1 VSGEHYLLRKL
12 RDKDIRIVVD
22 VGANVGWY
30 VLDIHQ
36 FLPGAEIY
44 AIEPHPRTFE
54 LLKKNMRGIR
64 VHMFNIGFGDRTG
77 DETLWDFANDPPMK
91 HTEPISYFS
100 STLRGVIDELHRK
113 NAQDFIFPI
122 TTLDRFASAENIPVI
137 DLLKIDTEGT
147 ELDVLKGAKILL
159 DTKRIRFIQFEFNEM
174 NVYSRTFFRDFIDLL
189 PGYTFYRLMP
199 SGFYQLGPYRPS
211 THEIFAFQNIL
222 AVPEGEEI
230 Q

>member
-1 VSGEHYLLRKL
+1 L
-12 RDKDIRIVVD
+12 KDVINELYRQ
-22 VGANVGWY
+22 NV
-30 VLDIHQ
+30 Q
-36 FLPGAEIY
+36 AF
-44 AIEPHPRTFE
+44 
-54 LLKKNMRGIR
+54 K
-64 VHMFNIGFGDRTG
+64 
-77 DETLWDFANDPPMK
+77 
-91 HTEPISYFS
+91 FS
-100 STLRGVIDELHRK
+100 M
-113 NAQDFIFPI
+113 
-122 TTLDRFASAENIPVI
+122 TTLDRFAEVEDIHVI

-147 ELDVLKGAKILL
+147 ELYVLKGAMRLL
-159 DTKRIRFIQFEFNEM
+159 KKKRIRFIQFEFNEM